1 MIETAKRLRRSG
13 GARSSDRRGGRRPR
27 AGLAPS
33 EWWSPAG
40 RSARRWRPLVLA
52 VLRGTLLAE
61 RVGRARNV
69 RQLHDRLVGILD
81 RLRFFELVTWPVS
94 TGRRSG
100 CCRSAAVRS
109 ARRAGQSP
117 PGCRSREARGCRPCC
132 SRTFGRARRR
142 PRPEPPGR
150 RRQPT
155 SVGRRTSRA
164 RAETRHRGGERVSP
178 FSECIPPA
186 TPPRTS
192 GRKRLDRRAP
202 AEPLDVQD
210 DGL

>member
-117 PGCRSREARGCRPCC
+117 AGCRSGKLEVVARV
-132 SRTFGRARRR
+132 A
-142 PRPEPPGR
+142 PER
-150 RRQPT
+150 
-155 SVGRRTSRA
+155 SD
-164 RAETRHRGGERVSP
+164 E
-178 FSECIPPA
+178 
-186 TPPRTS
+186 
-192 GRKRLDRRAP
+192 
-202 AEPLDVQD
+202 QD
-210 DGL
+210 DGQGQNHPGADDNPLPAGGEHPEPVQKRAIEVASGFRPSVNVFPLRPLPGLQAENA